1 MVFPGF
7 RGNVQNIN
15 DVIACLRSVNGQ

>member
-7 RGNVQNIN
+7 RDNVQNIN
-15 DVIACLRSVNGQ
+15 DVIACLRSVNR

>member
-15 DVIACLRSVNGQ
+15 DVIACLRSVNR